1 MGSDWV
7 DNPGISNG
15 IADLPPEEIIFG
27 RTPAM
32 KQIRDKFFKVM
43 DSDAPVLVRGE
54 SGAGKEV
61 VVKLM
66 HLRSRRRSGPL
77 VKVHCP
83 SIPHSLLE
91 SELFGYEAGAFT
103 GANRSKLGRV
113 EAAHGGTL
121 LLDEIAE
128 LDAASQAK
136 LLQVLQDGQVFPI
149 GAQEGKPVQV
159 RTICATHRPLE
170 RDIRNGTFRPDL
182 FYRINVVTFHLPPL
196 RERREDIPDLIRYF
210 TTFYARKY
218 GQCVKPLS
226 DYCLRL
232 LQERDW
238 PGNIRELEN
247 LVNRYA
253 ILGSEAVVTDES
265 YGPLESP
272 EPAPPEGQVVSL
284 REAARQAARAAERR
298 LIMQVLNANRGNR
311 KKTAQLLKVSYRAL
325 LYKIKEVGIPR
336 KGSYR
341 SYLPEP
347 GAQTPAKTPA
357 LGHGASI
364 Q

>member
-1 MGSDWV
+1 M
-7 DNPGISNG
+7 
-15 IADLPPEEIIFG
+15 
-27 RTPAM
+27 
-32 KQIRDKFFKVM
+32 
-43 DSDAPVLVRGE
+43 
-54 SGAGKEV
+54 
-61 VVKLM
+61 
-66 HLRSRRRSGPL
+66 
-77 VKVHCP
+77 
-83 SIPHSLLE
+83 PHP
-91 SELFGYEAGAFT
+91 T
-103 GANRSKLGRV
+103 
-113 EAAHGGTL
+113 
-121 LLDEIAE
+121 
-128 LDAASQAK
+128 AK

-232 LQERDW
+232 LQEQGYRQS
-238 PGNIRELEN
+238 RELEN

-253 ILGSEAVVTDES
+253 ILGSEAVVTDQS

-298 LIMQVLNANRGNR
+298 LIMQVSNTMVAVLMP
-311 KKTAQLLKVSYRAL
+311 RAL
-325 LYKIKEVGIPR
+325 NEPVGFSPSSLISRLACWLGNIGVNPSPSVT
-336 KGSYR
+336 GS
-341 SYLPEP
+341 
-347 GAQTPAKTPA
+347 
-357 LGHGASI
+357 ASGSTAA
-364 Q
+364 